1 MEKAL
6 KNNNMFQKNIFIIH
20 NNFLANLKALKIFVN
35 NVSPTLKRNDALS
48 LLNIKKTLVQKEI
61 IKYTKNIQSK
71 AKTDKN
77 SIEIILKDIANIIK
91 KMKFGEITN
100 FTSSQVEILY
110 KSSYIM
116 LISHFDFLLSDLLH
130 YYYYNY
136 PESLYNRKGKNELSI
151 SLNELQFC
159 SDLKEAIAR
168 IINKEIDKL
177 LYTNLEGQ
185 KNYLKDYLKMD
196 IEENIIDWNKIN
208 EAMERRNI
216 IVHNDSK
223 INNRYLKN
231 IDFSV
236 IPEEEK
242 NLKEGDR
249 ISIDTNY
256 FINIYNEIFNTGII
270 LIQKFWRKYNKAEI
284 NLADASLNKDI
295 YDLLL
300 EENWKS
306 AERLGL
312 FGKKCKISNKEI
324 RLILDVNYAQSLK
337 WQDKEKKLKDELN
350 KFNLST
356 LSPKY
361 ALAFYTLKS
370 DTENFYKNIEKS
382 IKIDNMTKED
392 FMEWP
397 LFREFR
403 KDEDY
408 KEKIDKI
415 FSKSIIR

>member
-1 MEKAL
+1 
-6 KNNNMFQKNIFIIH
+6 
-20 NNFLANLKALKIFVN
+20 
-35 NVSPTLKRNDALS
+35 
-48 LLNIKKTLVQKEI
+48 
-61 IKYTKNIQSK
+61 
-71 AKTDKN
+71 
-77 SIEIILKDIANIIK
+77 
-91 KMKFGEITN
+91 
-100 FTSSQVEILY
+100 
-110 KSSYIM
+110 M